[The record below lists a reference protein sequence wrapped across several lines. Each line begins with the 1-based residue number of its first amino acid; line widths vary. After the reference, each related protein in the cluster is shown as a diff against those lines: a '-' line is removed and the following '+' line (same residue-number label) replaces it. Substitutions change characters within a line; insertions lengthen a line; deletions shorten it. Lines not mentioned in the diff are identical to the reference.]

1 MSLDEVQRELI
12 QVKSE
17 KSEAVRAQATT
28 ETKIEDLQVSV
39 GGGVE
44 REGGPTGECWWSAE
58 RGTHR

>member
-44 REGGPTGECWWSAE
+44 RGVPTGERWWWSD
-58 RGTHR
+58 GP